1 MREKGKRGGGTENKS
16 SVKEGLKST
25 RQKNEERVITFKNIN
40 RKTNGMQTEMEKK
53 KMCTKRN
60 NDCRSKVLKTNETGL
75 SNDK

>member
-25 RQKNEERVITFKNIN
+25 RQKNEERVIKFKNIN

-60 NDCRSKVLKTNETGL
+60 NDCGSKVLNK
-75 SNDK
+75 